1 MEPFISLL
9 MTSITG
15 FVTFLLGI
23 RKGRAETESVLLL
36 NLEKSINI
44 YQTIIDDMKEEIRS
58 LNEKIDDLEKKVGTL
73 LEENHELKKLMKEHD
88 ASTNTK
94 K

>member
-44 YQTIIDDMKEEIRS
+44 YQTIIDDMKVEIKS